1 VKIWLGTAMK
11 LNNRIDIFLTLL
23 AFLFAI
29 ALMFAFVEIPAWI
42 DNLLQESN
50 RFPDGDYGNVN
61 NDSLEM
67 QYYVQGMGLRWIG
80 YGSLILILV
89 LIVAGFV
96 TRKSG
101 FAWAGAFTMFLP
113 VFGGFALSMFFL
125 SGLGILKAGWIPFF
139 ELSENFMQLGKV
151 ILVPYWIL
159 MWIFRQFGIY
169 AHQLLAWFFM
179 GVGSILFTWGVL
191 VWLQTRFGQKR
202 VATQLIYKFSRHPQ
216 YLGWII
222 WSYGLLLFSL
232 TVNQMK
238 KSWGAEASLPWLLS
252 TMIILAICFL
262 EEQKMEELQGN
273 KYLKY
278 RKKTPFLFP
287 IPKWLSKVVLFPSRL
302 FFKSDFPR
310 KKREIVGVTLFYTLL
325 LIGLSM
331 FFTEGKIS
339 STKANISESDSQIV
353 IDSLVAEIRS
363 AKSSRN
369 INQPFEVLI
378 QFGDR
383 AAESMVLMLNDSSE
397 IARNY
402 SAQYLGEMKCEKAVI
417 PLMGLLNHS
426 SETTRVAAITAL
438 GKIGDDLAVDS
449 LISLLQNKPAEKLI
463 PWLIDA
469 LGNIGS
475 EKSWELVLNYSTHDF
490 WFTRV
495 NVVKALNNI
504 DREKSWTYVY
514 AFLDDKHP
522 QVKLNAV
529 KLILQFQPA
538 DAEKFLHKVANDENY
553 EVRFFARQALK
564 EIRKKGHLQP
574 M

>member
-1 VKIWLGTAMK
+1 MK
-11 LNNRIDIFLTLL
+11 LNNKVNIFLTPL
-23 AFLFAI
+23 AVIFSF
-29 ALMFAFVEIPAWI
+29 ALMFAFVEIPSWI
-42 DNLLQESN
+42 DNMLQQSN
-50 RFPDGDYGNVN
+50 GFPNGDYGNVTN
-61 NDSLEM
+61 GSFEM
-67 QYYVQGMGLRWIG
+67 QYYLQGMGLRWIG
-80 YGSLILILV
+80 YGSIILIFA
-89 LIVAGFV
+89 LIITGFI

-101 FAWAGAFTMFLP
+101 FAWAGAFAMFLP

-125 SGLGILKAGWIPFF
+125 SGLGILKAAWIPFF
-139 ELSENFMQLGKV
+139 ELSENFMQMGKV
-151 ILVPYWIL
+151 IFVPYWIL

-179 GVGSILFTWGVL
+179 GLGSIIFTWGVL
-191 VWLQTRFGQKR
+191 VWFQTRFGQKG

-238 KSWGAEASLPWLLS
+238 KSWATEASFPWLLS
-252 TMIILAICFL
+252 TMVILAICFL
-262 EEQKMEELQGN
+262 EEQKMAELQGN
-273 KYLKY
+273 KYLEY

-287 IPKWLSKVVLFPSRL
+287 IPKWLSKILLFPFRL

-325 LIGLSM
+325 LTALSM
-331 FFTEGKIS
+331 FFTEGKVS
-339 STKANISESDSQIV
+339 SNYANISESDSQIV

-363 AKSSRN
+363 AKSSR
-369 INQPFEVLI
+369 IIDQPFKILM

-383 AAESMVLMLNDSSE
+383 ACELMVLMLNDSSE

-402 SAQYLGEMKCEKAVI
+402 SAQYLGEMKCEEAVI

-426 SETTRVAAITAL
+426 SEKTRLTAITAL
-438 GKIGDDLAVDS
+438 GKIGDDMAVDS
-449 LISLLQNKPAEKLI
+449 LLFLLKNNPAEKMI

-475 EKSWELVLNYSTHDF
+475 GKSWELVLNYSTHDF

-495 NVVKALNNI
+495 NVLKALNNI
-504 DREKSWTYVY
+504 NREKSWSYVY
-514 AFLDDKHP
+514 AFLDDEHP
-522 QVKLNAV
+522 QVRLNAV
-529 KLILQFQPA
+529 KLILKFQPA
-538 DAEKFLHKVANDENY
+538 GAEKSLQKVVNDENY
-553 EVRFFARQALK
+553 EVRFFARMALK

-574 M
+574 T